1 MSVTGKTLG
10 VVAIGLVGLL
20 VYVGIYVAG
29 AFGAA
34 GSGIGL
40 AIAQGAI
47 IFGLV
52 GTAALMVIV
61 LVLTTAPAD

>member
-20 VYVGIYVAG
+20 VYLSLYVAG
-29 AFGAA
+29 AYASV
-34 GSGIGL
+34 SGLGL
-40 AIAQGAI
+40 AVAQGAI

-61 LVLTTAPAD
+61 LVLTAARPD